1 MHVQYYMFGKLPTID
16 FRSKATVGLFV
27 WRISYD
33 ADFFSFAF
41 EGFYFK
47 LGVASDLLWQW
58 IVSNECLFLCAVR
71 QFLSKGGVNYNKR
84 TDVWMVLLNY

>member
-47 LGVASDLLWQW
+47 LGVASDLLWQ
-58 IVSNECLFLCAVR
+58 
-71 QFLSKGGVNYNKR
+71 
-84 TDVWMVLLNY
+84 